1 MDDRDKPEFLAALKG
16 CAEYYDRALT
26 PGAYAIYW
34 AGLADLPLEAVK
46 AGLNVHVRDPKAG
59 QYMPKVADVRRG
71 VATITADQDGHPGPD
86 EAWAI
91 AAPARSDG
99 ATVVWTEQISNAFH
113 LAAAPLLEAGDKVAA
128 RKSFLERYELELS
141 MARRF
146 GVLAHWYPSLGFDSD
161 HRERVIQ
168 TAIQQGRLAPEHGAR
183 LLPQPAGIPESAVL
197 ALEAGLFS
205 RETAPGEARSNV
217 VALRKLLGRSA

>member
-1 MDDRDKPEFLAALKG
+1 MDEREKPAFLAVMKTT
-16 CAEYYDRALT
+16 AEYYDRSLELAALEV
-26 PGAYAIYW
+26 YW
-34 AGLADLPLEAVK
+34 FGLQDLPMEAVR
-46 AGLNVHVRDPKAG
+46 AGITSHIRDQQAG
-59 QYMPKVADVRRG
+59 QFMPKVADIRRA
-71 VATITADQDGHPGPD
+71 VDAITAALDGHPGPD

-91 AAPARSDG
+91 AAPARTEG
-99 ATVVWTEQISNAFH
+99 ATVVWTAQIANAFH
-113 LAAAPLLEAGDKVAA
+113 LAAAPLLDAGDKVAA